1 MTTRLRPHGG
11 VPALLLVLALA
22 GAAAADERPAEV
34 QRGERLA
41 GQWCSE
47 CHRALGD
54 EQSTME
60 SGAIAFQDLA
70 MDPERTIE
78 DLRAFMGQDHPFMPF
93 EELGEAERE
102 DILAYMMWLAPR
114 P

>member
-1 MTTRLRPHGG
+1 MTTRPRPHGG
-11 VPALLLVLALA
+11 ILACLLVLAMA

-34 QRGERLA
+34 RRGERLA

-70 MDPERTIE
+70 MDPERTVE
-78 DLRAFMGQDHPFMPF
+78 ELRAFMARDHPFMPF
-93 EELGEAERE
+93 EELDEEERE